1 MKRSPSRRERSPEGP
16 IRAAHP
22 AERHQAKER
31 LDIAL
36 VSRGLA
42 PTREK
47 AARLIM
53 AGHVEVNGQRADKAG
68 ALVDATA
75 PVAVA
80 AQQKFVSRGG
90 EKLAPVLD
98 AFGVLPRGR
107 ICVDVGA
114 STGGFT
120 QCLLERGAARVYAV
134 DAGHGQL
141 DAGLRADGRV
151 VVMEKTNARHLV
163 AALFPD
169 APDLATVDVSFIS
182 LEKVLPAVF
191 RVLAPAG
198 EALAL
203 VKPQFEVGK
212 GQVGKGGRRARSR
225 TPPRRDEPGGA
236 LRRAPR
242 LARAGRGGLAAQRSQ
257 GQSRVLPPPLQD
269 GSHAPRS
276 GRADCPRRGR
286 GAGMRKHPEVLLDG
300 ALLDAH
306 RGYVGTIPPWGEVRT
321 GGEAPRRVQ

>member
-1 MKRSPSRRERSPEGP
+1 MKRVPRKRGVPQAAATRPASAAA
-16 IRAAHP
+16 RAK
-22 AERHQAKER
+22 AKER
-31 LDIAL
+31 LDLTL

-53 AGHVEVNGQRADKAG
+53 AGHVEVNGRRADKAG
-68 ALVDATA
+68 VLVDETA

-90 EKLAPVLD
+90 DKLAPVLD
-98 AFGVLPRGR
+98 QFSVSPRDR
-107 ICVDVGA
+107 ICVDIGA

-163 AALFPD
+163 AAAFPD
-169 APDLATVDVSFIS
+169 PPELATIDVSFIS
-182 LEKVLPAVF
+182 LEKVLPAVY

-198 EALAL
+198 EAVAL

-212 GQVGKGGRRARSR
+212 GQVGKGGVVRDPANHHAVINRVARFAVLHGWHVRGVAASPLKGPKGNREFFLHFSKMGR
-225 TPPRRDEPGGA
+225 TIPDLDG
-236 LRRAPR
+236 LI
-242 LARAGRGGLAAQRSQ
+242 ARAATQEPQ
-257 GQSRVLPPPLQD
+257 
-269 GSHAPRS
+269 
-276 GRADCPRRGR
+276 
-286 GAGMRKHPEVLLDG
+286 
-300 ALLDAH
+300 
-306 RGYVGTIPPWGEVRT
+306 
-321 GGEAPRRVQ
+321 

>member
-1 MKRSPSRRERSPEGP
+1 VKRSPSRRGLSTE
-16 IRAAHP
+16 AP
-22 AERHQAKER
+22 ARNAGSAPRPKAKER

-42 PTREK
+42 PSREK

-68 ALVDATA
+68 ALVDARA

-80 AQQKFVSRGG
+80 ARQKFVSRGG
-90 EKLAPVLD
+90 DKLAPVLD
-98 AFGVLPRGR
+98 AFGVSPRER
-107 ICVDVGA
+107 ICLDVGA

-163 AALFPD
+163 AALFSD
-169 APDLATVDVSFIS
+169 LPDLATVDVSFIS
-182 LEKVLPAVF
+182 LEKVLPPIF

-212 GQVGKGGRRARSR
+212 GRVGKGGVVRDPADRRAVVNRVARFAVLHGWHVRGVAASPLTGPKGNREFFLHLSKTGR
-225 TPPRRDEPGGA
+225 TLPDLDG
-236 LRRAPR
+236 LI
-242 LARAGRGGLAAQRSQ
+242 ARAVAEE
-257 GQSRVLPPPLQD
+257 
-269 GSHAPRS
+269 PR
-276 GRADCPRRGR
+276 C
-286 GAGMRKHPEVLLDG
+286 
-300 ALLDAH
+300 
-306 RGYVGTIPPWGEVRT
+306 
-321 GGEAPRRVQ
+321 

>member
-1 MKRSPSRRERSPEGP
+1 MKRSPRRRGLPLEVPARKDNA
-16 IRAAHP
+16 AAHP
-22 AERHQAKER
+22 KAKER
-31 LDIAL
+31 LDTTL

-42 PTREK
+42 PSREK

-53 AGHVEVNGQRADKAG
+53 AGHVAVNGQRADKAG
-68 ALVDATA
+68 TLVDTKV

-90 EKLAPVLD
+90 DKLAPVLD
-98 AFGVLPRGR
+98 AFGVSPHGR
-107 ICVDVGA
+107 ICLDVGA

-120 QCLLERGAARVYAV
+120 HCLLERGAARVYAV

-169 APDLATVDVSFIS
+169 APHLATVDVSFIS

-198 EALAL
+198 EAVAL

-212 GQVGKGGRRARSR
+212 GQVGKGGVVRDPSHHHAVVNRVARFAVLHGWHVRGVATSPLRGPKGNREFFLHLCKTGR
-225 TPPRRDEPGGA
+225 TLPDLDA
-236 LRRAPR
+236 LI
-242 LARAGRGGLAAQRSQ
+242 ARAVAEE
-257 GQSRVLPPPLQD
+257 
-269 GSHAPRS
+269 
-276 GRADCPRRGR
+276 
-286 GAGMRKHPEVLLDG
+286 PEC
-300 ALLDAH
+300 
-306 RGYVGTIPPWGEVRT
+306 
-321 GGEAPRRVQ
+321 